1 MPGFFRPSRQ
11 PGILLSLRRNIV
23 PEDPACRPGSNNKM
37 SKIAVI
43 ITDMFQDVEYQK
55 PAEAFRKAGHELV
68 HVGLKEGSQVK
79 GEHGALV
86 KIEKAVH
93 DVTADDFDALFIPG
107 GYSPDKLRVD
117 PDAVRFAKEFFTVN
131 KPVLA
136 ICHAA
141 QLLITAQVLKGRRV
155 TGWMS
160 IVQDIKNA
168 GAEYVDAEVV
178 VDRNL
183 VSSRK
188 PDDIPAF
195 VRESLALLA
204 KKK

>member
-1 MPGFFRPSRQ
+1 
-11 PGILLSLRRNIV
+11 
-23 PEDPACRPGSNNKM
+23 M
-37 SKIAVI
+37 STIAVI

-68 HVGLKEGSQVK
+68 HVGLKAGSQVK
-79 GEHGALV
+79 GEHGAIV
-86 KIEKAVH
+86 KIEKAVR

-117 PDAVRFAKEFFTVN
+117 PDAVRFAKEFFTKN

-141 QLLITAQVLKGRRV
+141 QLLITAQVLKGRRI

-178 VDRNL
+178 VDKNL

-204 KKK
+204 KTK